1 MCQKMTQ
8 FYILTPIFLNLLIQG
23 CSSPLKAP
31 QTNIDHGEQ
40 IPEMSEAVESL
51 TEIDYHIQ
59 LPITQQSDVELTLAH
74 RMEEIERLTPAN
86 SLDWGSNVGTNLYHE
101 PASPSPLALDD
112 AILFTIENNLDIQI
126 ASLDP
131 LISQQSKIA
140 AEAAFDFLFGA
151 GVSSQRSKVPQ
162 QQALIGGVPLNSAV
176 STTNTFSSNL
186 SLVRQL
192 YGGGS
197 VTLTTD
203 VTKTDNQTA
212 GSTSL
217 PNPAWQTVGT
227 INVSQPLLRN
237 LGEPVTLAQIRLTEI
252 THNQSKE
259 ELRNTLNSAVTSAEH
274 AYLNLSLQWKTLQ
287 VKTWL
292 LQLGE
297 EVVEIL
303 DIRRSYDAGEAD
315 FAQAVATV
323 QQRRADV
330 ISQQS
335 LLQNASDTLKKI
347 INTEEYALQSESIV
361 QPTGSIKANPISI
374 SLRQAMMTALENRP
388 DLRKLNLSIR
398 SESIQVEVADNA
410 RLPQLD
416 MQAQMA
422 FRGLGENIGDG
433 YQEVFDTDFINYLAG
448 LTFEIP
454 LGNRAADA
462 NYTSARL
469 QKMSAVATY
478 KQGVQQA
485 IIDVKSA
492 LRDIVT
498 NAALIQANRSYR
510 IAQTEN
516 LRALGVEEETM
527 AGLSPTFLNLKL
539 QTQSGLATA
548 RIAEFSSIIN
558 YNKAIASLY
567 LAMGTTLKMHQVD
580 IKTDSPP
587 FE

>member
-1 MCQKMTQ
+1 
-8 FYILTPIFLNLLIQG
+8 
-23 CSSPLKAP
+23 
-31 QTNIDHGEQ
+31 
-40 IPEMSEAVESL
+40 
-51 TEIDYHIQ
+51 
-59 LPITQQSDVELTLAH
+59 
-74 RMEEIERLTPAN
+74 
-86 SLDWGSNVGTNLYHE
+86 
-101 PASPSPLALDD
+101 
-112 AILFTIENNLDIQI
+112 
-126 ASLDP
+126 
-131 LISQQSKIA
+131 
-140 AEAAFDFLFGA
+140 
-151 GVSSQRSKVPQ
+151 
-162 QQALIGGVPLNSAV
+162 
-176 STTNTFSSNL
+176 
-186 SLVRQL
+186 
-192 YGGGS
+192 
-197 VTLTTD
+197 
-203 VTKTDNQTA
+203 
-212 GSTSL
+212 
-217 PNPAWQTVGT
+217 
-227 INVSQPLLRN
+227 
-237 LGEPVTLAQIRLTEI
+237 LTEI

-274 AYLNLSLQWKTLQ
+274 AYLDLSLQWKTLQ

-361 QPTGSIKANPISI
+361 QPTGSIEANPISI

-516 LRALGVEEETM
+516 LRALGAEEETM

-539 QTQSGLATA
+539 QTQLGLATA

-567 LAMGTTLKMHQVD
+567 LAMGTTLMMHQVD

>member
-1 MCQKMTQ
+1 MTQ
-8 FYILTPIFLNLLIQG
+8 FYILTPIFTLLLVQG

-31 QTNIDHGEQ
+31 KTNIDPSEQ
-40 IPEMSEAVESL
+40 ISEI
-51 TEIDYHIQ
+51 TEALEASTEFDEHIQ
-59 LPITQQSDVELTLAH
+59 LPSSQPSSVEESLAH
-74 RMEEIERLTPAN
+74 RMEQIEQLTPAN
-86 SLDWGSNVGTNLYHE
+86 TTEWESDVGTNLYHK
-101 PASPSPLALDD
+101 PIPPSPLALDD
-112 AILFTIENNLDIQI
+112 AILFTIENNLDIQV

-131 LISQQSKIA
+131 LISEQSRIS

-151 GVSSQRSKVPQ
+151 GASTQRSKTPQ
-162 QQALIGGVPLNSAV
+162 QQAFIGEIPLNSAV
-176 STTNTFSSNL
+176 SKTDTFSSNL
-186 SLVRQL
+186 SLVKQL
-192 YGGGS
+192 YGGG
-197 VTLTTD
+197 TLTLSTD
-203 VTKTDNQTA
+203 VTKTDNKTT
-212 GSTSL
+212 GSVSL
-217 PNPAWQTVGT
+217 PDPAWQTVGT
-227 INVSQPLLRN
+227 IDLSQPLLRDF
-237 LGEPVTLAQIRLTEI
+237 GEPTTLAQIHLSEI

-259 ELRNTLNSAVTSAEH
+259 ELRNTLNGVITSAEH
-274 AYLNLSLQWKTLQ
+274 AYLDLSLQWKTLQ

-292 LQLGE
+292 LEQGE

-303 DIRRSYDAGEAD
+303 DIRRTYDAGEAD

-335 LLQNASDTLKKI
+335 LLQKSSDLLKKL
-347 INTEEYALQSESIV
+347 INTEEYPLESESIV
-361 QPTGSIKANPISI
+361 QPTGTLEANPISI

-388 DLRKLNLSIR
+388 DLKKLNLSIR
-398 SESIQVEVADNA
+398 SESINVEVADNA

-422 FRGLGENIGDG
+422 FRGLGENVGDG
-433 YQEVFDTDFINYLAG
+433 YQEVFDTDFVNYLVG

-454 LGNRAADA
+454 LGNRAAEA
-462 NYTSARL
+462 NHTSARL

-478 KQGVQQA
+478 KKGVQQV
-485 IIDVKSA
+485 IVDVKSA

-498 NAALIQANRSYR
+498 NAELIGANRAYR

-567 LAMGTTLKMHQVD
+567 KAMGTTLKMHQVG
-580 IKTDSPP
+580 IKTNPAHHL
-587 FE
+587 E